1 MATNMNLHLDTAAQR
16 IIQAFS
22 WMLIHSLWQGL
33 LLAVVTAIVLI
44 ATKKSGARLRYNLV
58 AVQFLLFIAAC
69 CCTFVWE
76 WYQAPAKVIA
86 PLAGTIGN
94 EASQWFSLDAGSI
107 RRFAQTCISYFTA
120 NAPMV
125 VLLWSVLFAFRSV
138 RMMGSLVYI
147 HRAKNKYTYAPPANW
162 QQRVEVLCEKL
173 QINKAVRLL
182 ESGYVKVPM
191 VIGHLKPVIL
201 MPVGLIT
208 GLPAE
213 QVEAVLLHELAHI
226 RRHDYIVNFL
236 QTLAET
242 VFFFNPGLLWVS
254 SLLRDERENC
264 CDDIALEQTKNKR
277 EFVRALISFKEHALN
292 DERYAVAFPG
302 KKNHLLHRVSRIM
315 NNKNQTLG
323 PSEKVFFMMGIVTL
337 SLVVATAAIAQIRPT
352 DYKAAKEKINSILFT
367 GAPTQPAKPVRQTKK
382 VYSYKSIVKTSD
394 PQSPVEYAEVAYKS
408 ANSEAEVKEKQQAEQ
423 EHAVAIQQQK
433 IDKEEA
439 AQVQEQNGKDQDQAR
454 RDQDQAKKDQEQA
467 LRDQEQ
473 AKRDQ
478 AQALL
483 DQVQAQRDQEQAK
496 RDQEQAVRDR
506 QMAKTNDE
514 QSRLNDVQNQV
525 NTDQASR
532 NNEQARKNADQA
544 VRNEIQNARNR
555 EQARLN
561 AEQAKRNDEQ
571 AKKNKE
577 QAKKNQVNVQE

>member
-1 MATNMNLHLDTAAQR
+1 MNLRLDTAAQR

-33 LLAVVTAIVLI
+33 LLAVVTAVVLI

-58 AVQFLLFIAAC
+58 AVQFLLFIAGC

-76 WYQAPAKVIA
+76 WHQAPVKVIA

-94 EASQWFSLDAGSI
+94 EAWQWFHLDAESI

-125 VLLWSVLFAFRSV
+125 VLLWSVLFVFRSV

-147 HRAKNKYTYAPPANW
+147 YRAKNKYTYAPPADW
-162 QQRVEVLCEKL
+162 QQRVELLCEKL

-201 MPVGLIT
+201 MPVGLLT
-208 GLPAE
+208 GLPVE

-226 RRHDYIVNFL
+226 RRNDYVVNFL

-242 VFFFNPGLLWVS
+242 VFFFNPGLLWIS

-264 CDDIALEQTKNKR
+264 CDDMALEQTKNKR
-277 EFVRALISFKEHALN
+277 EFVQALLSFKEHALGA
-292 DERYAVAFPG
+292 EQYAVAFPG

-315 NNKNQTLG
+315 GNKNQTLG
-323 PSEKVFFMMGIVTL
+323 PSEKVFFMMGIITL
-337 SLVVATAAIAQIRPT
+337 SLVVATAAIAQIRPE

-367 GAPTQPAKPVRQTKK
+367 GAPAPIAKPVHQLKK
-382 VYSYKSIVKTSD
+382 AHSYKVIAKPTD
-394 PQSPVEYAEVAYKS
+394 AERPVEYA
-408 ANSEAEVKEKQQAEQ
+408 SEAYRSAEAEYKLKEQKEQAEKADATEMEQ
-423 EHAVAIQQQK
+423 RKREQDQLLPGQQQ
-433 IDKEEA
+433 
-439 AQVQEQNGKDQDQAR
+439 NMN
-454 RDQDQAKKDQEQA
+454 
-467 LRDQEQ
+467 DQEQ

-478 AQALL
+478 LQA
-483 DQVQAQRDQEQAK
+483 VKDQEQAK
-496 RDQEQAVRDR
+496 RDQEQAIRDQQQAAKDQEQAKR
-506 QMAKTNDE
+506 DVEQAARDKQMAKTNDE
-514 QSRLNDVQNQV
+514 QARLNDVQNQV
-525 NTDQASR
+525 NK
-532 NNEQARKNADQA
+532 EQAKRNIEQVNRNVQQVIKNQ
-544 VRNEIQNARNR
+544 IQDARNR
-555 EQARLN
+555 EQERIN
-561 AEQAKRNDEQ
+561 TEQAKRNEDQ

-577 QAKKNQVNVQE
+577 QAKKNQASVQE

>member
-1 MATNMNLHLDTAAQR
+1 MNLHLDTAAQH

-33 LLAVVTAIVLI
+33 LLAVVTAVVLI

-58 AVQFLLFIAAC
+58 AMQLLLFVAAC

-76 WYQAPAKVIA
+76 WYQVPAKAIG

-94 EASQWFSLDAGSI
+94 EATQWFHLDAESI
-107 RRFAQTCISYFTA
+107 RRFAQTCITYFTA

-125 VLLWSVLFAFRSV
+125 VLLWSILFVFRSV

-147 HRAKNKYTYAPPANW
+147 YRAKSKYTYVPPANW

-201 MPVGLIT
+201 MPVGLLT
-208 GLPAE
+208 GLPTE

-226 RRHDYIVNFL
+226 RRHDYVVNLL

-242 VFFFNPGLLWVS
+242 MFFFNPGLLWIS

-277 EFVRALISFKEHALN
+277 EFVQALISFKEHALN
-292 DERYAVAFPG
+292 ADKYAIAFPG

-315 NNKNQTLG
+315 SNKNQTLG

-337 SLVVATAAIAQIRPT
+337 SLVVATAAIAQIRPA
-352 DYKAAKEKINSILFT
+352 DYKSAKEKIDSMLFT
-367 GAPTQPAKPVRQTKK
+367 GATPPPAKPIHQGKK
-382 VYSYKSIVKTSD
+382 AYYYKSVVKSD
-394 PQSPVEYAEVAYKS
+394 EPQSPVEYADAAYKS
-408 ANSEAEVKEKQQAEQ
+408 ANVERKERQEKQQAEQ
-423 EHAVAIQQQK
+423 AVELQQQK
-433 IDKEEA
+433 IDQEDA
-439 AQVQEQNGKDQDQAR
+439 ARAQEQDGKDREQAKREQDQAIKDQEQAK
-454 RDQDQAKKDQEQA
+454 RDQDQAKRDQEQA
-467 LRDQEQ
+467 LRDQQ
-473 AKRDQ
+473 
-478 AQALL
+478 QALL
-483 DQVQAQRDQEQAK
+483 DQQQAK

-506 QMAKTNDE
+506 QMAKVNED
-514 QSRLNDVQNQV
+514 QARLNDKQNQV
-525 NTDQASR
+525 NSDQADK
-532 NNEQARKNADQA
+532 NAEQARRNVAQA
-544 VRNEIQNARNR
+544 VRNEVQNARNR
-555 EQARLN
+555 EQERLN
-561 AEQAKRNDEQ
+561 AEQAKRNEEQ
-571 AKKNKE
+571 GRKNNE
-577 QAKKNQVNVQE
+577 QAKKNQTSVQN

>member
-1 MATNMNLHLDTAAQR
+1 MNLHLDNAAQR

-33 LLAVVTAIVLI
+33 LLAVVTAVVLI

-58 AVQFLLFIAAC
+58 AVQFLLFIVAC
-69 CCTFVWE
+69 CCTFAWE
-76 WYQAPAKVIA
+76 WYQAPVKAIA

-94 EASQWFSLDAGSI
+94 EASRWFHLDADGI

-125 VLLWSVLFAFRSV
+125 VLLWSVLFVFRSV
-138 RMMGSLVYI
+138 RMMGSLVYVY
-147 HRAKNKYTYAPPANW
+147 RAKSKYTYAPPANW
-162 QQRVEVLCEKL
+162 QQRVELLCEKL
-173 QINKAVRLL
+173 QIGKAVRLL

-201 MPVGLIT
+201 MPVGLLA

-226 RRHDYIVNFL
+226 RRHDYVVNFL

-242 VFFFNPGLLWVS
+242 VFFFNPGLLWIS

-277 EFVRALISFKEHALN
+277 EFVQALISFKEHALN
-292 DERYAVAFPG
+292 AKQYAVAFPG

-315 NNKNQTLG
+315 SNKNQTLG

-337 SLVVATAAIAQIRPT
+337 SLVVATAAIAQIKPA
-352 DYKAAKEKINSILFT
+352 DYKAAKEKINSILSADAT
-367 GAPTQPAKPVRQTKK
+367 PPPAKLVHQAKK
-382 VYSYKSIVKTSD
+382 VYYYKSVVKTDD
-394 PQSPVEYAEVAYKS
+394 PQKPVEYAEAAYRL
-408 ANSEAEVKEKQQAEQ
+408 ANNEAMQKERQEKQQAELARAA
-423 EHAVAIQQQK
+423 ELQQQK
-433 IDKEEA
+433 INQDEA
-439 AQVQEQNGKDQDQAR
+439 GQAQEQDRKGRDQAKSDQDQAM
-454 RDQDQAKKDQEQA
+454 
-467 LRDQEQ
+467 RDQEQ

-478 AQALL
+478 AQAKL
-483 DQVQAQRDQEQAK
+483 DQEQAMRDQQQAVKDQEQARRDQEQAI
-496 RDQEQAVRDR
+496 RDR
-506 QMAKTNDE
+506 QMAK
-514 QSRLNDVQNQV
+514 V
-525 NTDQASR
+525 
-532 NNEQARKNADQA
+532 NNEQARVNDKQNQVNSDQADKNAEQARRNVAQA

-555 EQARLN
+555 EQERLN
-561 AEQAKRNDEQ
+561 AEQAKRNEEQ
-571 AKKNKE
+571 GRKNKE
-577 QAKKNQVNVQE
+577 QAKKNQTSVQE

>member
-1 MATNMNLHLDTAAQR
+1 MNLQLDTAAQR

-33 LLAVVTAIVLI
+33 LVAVVTAIVLI
-44 ATKKSGARLRYNLV
+44 LTKKSGARLRYNLV

-76 WYQAPAKVIA
+76 WYHAPAKAIA
-86 PLAGTIGN
+86 PLAGMIDN
-94 EASQWFSLDAGSI
+94 EASQIFGLNAESI

-125 VLLWSVLFAFRSV
+125 VLMWSVLFVFRSV

-147 HRAKNKYTYAPPANW
+147 YRAKNKYTYAPPADW
-162 QQRVEVLCEKL
+162 QQRVELLCEKL
-173 QINKAVRLL
+173 QINKVVRLL

-201 MPVGLIT
+201 MPVGLLV

-226 RRHDYIVNFL
+226 RRHDYVVNFL

-242 VFFFNPGLLWVS
+242 VFFFNPGLLWIS

-277 EFVRALISFKEHALN
+277 EFVQALISFKEHALN
-292 DERYAVAFPG
+292 AEQYAVAFPG
-302 KKNHLLHRVSRIM
+302 KKNHLLQRISRIM
-315 NNKNQTLG
+315 SNKNQTLG

-337 SLVVATAAIAQIRPT
+337 SLVIATAAIAQIRPV
-352 DYKAAKEKINSILFT
+352 DYKAAKEKINSVLFT
-367 GAPTQPAKPVRQTKK
+367 GAPAPADKPVHQLKKAHPNRAIAKP
-382 VYSYKSIVKTSD
+382 INED
-394 PQSPVEYAEVAYKS
+394 HAVEYA
-408 ANSEAEVKEKQQAEQ
+408 SEAYRSAEAEYKQKEQKEQA
-423 EHAVAIQQQK
+423 QK
-433 IDKEEA
+433 AEA
-439 AQVQEQNGKDQDQAR
+439 AELEQRKREQDELKSGQEQNKNDQD
-454 RDQDQAKKDQEQA
+454 
-467 LRDQEQ
+467 Q

-478 AQALL
+478 AQALK
-483 DQVQAQRDQEQAK
+483 DQEQAKRDQDQAKRDQEQALRDQQQAVKDQEQAK
-496 RDQEQAVRDR
+496 RDQEQAGRDK

-514 QSRLNDVQNQV
+514 QARLNDAQNQV
-525 NTDQASR
+525 NK
-532 NNEQARKNADQA
+532 EQAKRNIEQVNRNVQQAIKNQVQD
-544 VRNEIQNARNR
+544 ARNK
-555 EQARLN
+555 EQAHIN
-561 AEQAKRNDEQ
+561 AEQAKRNEIQ

-577 QAKKNQVNVQE
+577 QAIKNQASVQE